1 MQMYQTMIE
10 EEEVPEPKDSTQIAQ
25 LVSEGWMEGG
35 MEGGREGEGKGGGR
49 PLLGFIRKYLGMDP
63 SMHLRCNYY
72 SMCHPSCLSNSLC

>member
-35 MEGGREGEGKGGGR
+35 REGEGKGGGR
-49 PLLGFIRKYLGMDP
+49 PLLAFIRKYLGMDP
-63 SMHLRCNYY
+63 SMHLRCTYY
-72 SMCHPSCLSNSLC
+72 SMCHPSYLSNSLC